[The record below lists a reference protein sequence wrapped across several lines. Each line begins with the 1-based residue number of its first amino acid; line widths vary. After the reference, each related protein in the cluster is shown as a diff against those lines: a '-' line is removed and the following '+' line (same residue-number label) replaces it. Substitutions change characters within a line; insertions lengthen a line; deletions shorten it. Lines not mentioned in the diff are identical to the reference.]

1 MKTKD
6 GKKKMLE
13 ALRENHIV
21 LAACRK
27 TGISKSSFYRWCQ
40 DDPAFA
46 AEAGAAI
53 QEGIDLVNDAA
64 ESNVVVGIK
73 NQDKDMTK
81 FWLTHRHPAY
91 ADKIKIESDKPD
103 EPLTLEEEEKM
114 LKGLA
119 AWRSLQEQ
127 DESDESEINKTN
139 DKIYDKQNTN
149 AEPSAGV
156 GGNIQNQETA
166 PSGDTT

>member
-6 GKKKMLE
+6 SKNKMLE

-46 AEAGAAI
+46 TEAGAAI
-53 QEGIDLVNDAA
+53 QEGIDLVNGAA

-73 NQDKDMTK
+73 NQDKDLTK
-81 FWLTHRHPAY
+81 FWLTHRHPAF
-91 ADKIKIESDKPD
+91 ADKIKIESEKPD
-103 EPLTLEEEEKM
+103 DPLTPEEEEKM
-114 LKGLA
+114 LSGLA
-119 AWRSLQEQ
+119 AWRLSQEQ
-127 DESDESEINKTN
+127 DESDENEINKTN
-139 DKIYDKQNTN
+139 NKNHDESHT
-149 AEPSAGV
+149 ESSPGT
-156 GGNIQNQETA
+156 GGDIQNQETA
-166 PSGDTT
+166 PSGDTA

>member
-13 ALRENHIV
+13 ALQENHIV

-73 NQDKDMTK
+73 NQDKDLTK

-91 ADKIKIESDKPD
+91 ADKIKIESEKPD
-103 EPLTLEEEEKM
+103 DPLTPEEEEKM

-119 AWRSLQEQ
+119 AWKSLQEQ
-127 DESDESEINKTN
+127 DDSDESEINKTN
-139 DKIYDKQNTN
+139 NKNYDESKTNT
-149 AEPSAGV
+149 ESSTGT
-156 GGNIQNQETA
+156 GGDIQNQEIA
-166 PSGDTT
+166 PSGDTA